1 MATAH
6 REDTDHGE
14 DNFILEIHRIKE
26 RIEITFAELR
36 DCLSVRENTL
46 IEELENILARYRT
59 YKREVD
65 KMTEKKKDIE
75 NIRNANTGMVINS
88 TVKTL
93 HDNFLK
99 ELNREFEFLEI
110 PVKPKMVN
118 LLIDNN
124 NLLDEVNKLGKLLEK
139 AGVIDYTNTK
149 QPLVSVCE
157 SGNRNEQLYWPRGVT
172 ADKKTGNIYI
182 ADAGNHCVKVF
193 DSTAKYIFKFG
204 DSKGESEMN
213 YPKGLTICGNR
224 ILISQY
230 SNCIMNYQ
238 LDGKFISKVGKD
250 GKGNLEFNNPWGITI
265 NKLNGDV
272 YICDVSNNRIQIL
285 SENLHFKSQFGRA
298 ILTYPRD
305 IKINRDNIFILDES
319 NPCLHIFN
327 KDLVLQK
334 NIISIG
340 KGKQVISPLFFFLD
354 NSDNILI
361 SDYGSNSIRIFNSK
375 YECIHTISIPE
386 PSGITVDDKDRIIVV
401 SYANKNCL
409 QIF

>member
-14 DNFILEIHRIKE
+14 DNFIQEIHRIKE
-26 RIEITFAELR
+26 RIEI
-36 DCLSVRENTL
+36 
-46 IEELENILARYRT
+46 
-59 YKREVD
+59 
-65 KMTEKKKDIE
+65 
-75 NIRNANTGMVINS
+75 
-88 TVKTL
+88 
-93 HDNFLK
+93 
-99 ELNREFEFLEI
+99 
-110 PVKPKMVN
+110 
-118 LLIDNN
+118 
-124 NLLDEVNKLGKLLEK
+124 K
-139 AGVIDYTNTK
+139 AGVIDYTNKK
-149 QPLVSVCE
+149 QPLVSVCDQG
-157 SGNRNEQLYWPRGVT
+157 SGNDQLYYPWDVT
-172 ADKKTGNIYI
+172 LDMTTGNIYI
-182 ADAGNHCVKVF
+182 VDAGNHCVKVF
-193 DSTAKYIFKFG
+193 DCTAKYLFKFG

-272 YICDVSNNRIQIL
+272 YICDASNNRIQIL
-285 SENLHFKSQFGRA
+285 SENLHYKSQFGKD

-327 KDLVLQK
+327 KYLVLQK
-334 NIISIG
+334 NFISIG

-375 YECIHTISIPE
+375 YECIHKISIPV
-386 PSGITVDDKDRIIVV
+386 PSGITLDDKDRIIVV